1 MPRILAETELQ
12 AESFLAGIDW
22 LSPEKLTQKATKTP
36 IIQRIQRPT
45 SARTVKPILA
55 KRAFEFEFSEVED
68 SPLKLRKSTK
78 KSSNLQK
85 SVFSAGLNSPHGAIQ
100 IGDIQKAIQ
109 EALTPLIVEV
119 QQLKIEISSL
129 KKENSEFSSQ
139 MTRNQA
145 NILKKNEKLAQTNP
159 LPASNTVEKALQRT
173 AKETYAEIAKI
184 NSLMTKQSDK
194 LDNWTLIQR
203 RKPQNKETEPKNG
216 LEAIDRRILFKR
228 EKTSQSVQIPDL
240 LLAINKA
247 IKDKGLPDHI
257 RLLRLWETPSGAISG
272 QLKERANV
280 DMLNSTKTA
289 ILEAIQEIDPAI
301 TSFQAAEQW
310 YTLKIH
316 TISLN
321 RHLNPQGMKALKDD
335 IEATTGLDLP
345 ILPRWLNEQRALE
358 RFEKDEI
365 AYSTA
370 VIKVRSKAIADKC
383 IAKGIDFSG
392 KNHKVELFLEARPDI
407 ICRKCTQF
415 GHNSYN
421 ACQEPPKCAIC
432 GGKHE
437 IKDHKCAIKGCTALT
452 GTKCSHIALKCVNCD
467 GPHLANF
474 SYCSKRLEWLDK
486 QRLVKKELYSLQ
498 KSRQKIAVMIPI
510 KATSS
515 GITEDMEIE
524 PTPLNTQE
532 C

>member
-1 MPRILAETELQ
+1 MPPFSTEMEPEVSLSAE
-12 AESFLAGIDW
+12 IDW
-22 LSPEKLTQKATKTP
+22 FISKNASKTP
-36 IIQRIQRPT
+36 KTPRIQRIQRST
-45 SARTVKPILA
+45 SITTVKPVSK
-55 KRAFEFEFSEVED
+55 KRPFEFEFSEVED

-78 KSSNLQK
+78 KDSNTRNG
-85 SVFSAGLNSPHGAIQ
+85 VFSAGPANPTNAIQ
-100 IGDIQKAIQ
+100 IADIQKAIQ
-109 EALTPLIVEV
+109 EALNPLIVEI
-119 QQLKIEISSL
+119 QHLKSEIISL
-129 KKENSEFSSQ
+129 KRENSEFSTQ

-145 NILKKNEKLAQTNP
+145 EILKKNE
-159 LPASNTVEKALQRT
+159 NTVKATPISSPLVPSTSKIAEKAIQRT
-173 AKETYAEIAKI
+173 VKNTYAEIAKI

-203 RKPQNKETEPKNG
+203 RKPQNKEIEPKNG
-216 LEAIDRRILFKR
+216 LEVADRRILFNR
-228 EKTSQSVQIPDL
+228 AKTSQPIKIPDL

-247 IKDKGLPDHI
+247 IKNKGLPDHI
-257 RLLRLWETPSGAISG
+257 RILRLWETPSGAISG
-272 QLKERANV
+272 LLKERANV
-280 DMLNSTKTA
+280 DMLNSAKTA
-289 ILEAIQEIDPAI
+289 ILEAIQGIDSSI

-321 RHLNPQGMKALKDD
+321 RHLNPLGMQALKDD

-345 ILPRWLNEQRALE
+345 ILPRWMNEKRALE

-370 VIKVRSKAIADKC
+370 TIKVRSKAIADKC

-421 ACQEPPKCAIC
+421 VCQEPPKCAIC

-437 IKDHKCAIKGCTALT
+437 VKDHKCVIKGCIALM
-452 GTKCSHIALKCVNCD
+452 GEKCPHTALKCVNCS

-474 SYCSKRLEWLDK
+474 S
-486 QRLVKKELYSLQ
+486 
-498 KSRQKIAVMIPI
+498 
-510 KATSS
+510 
-515 GITEDMEIE
+515 
-524 PTPLNTQE
+524 
-532 C
+532 